1 MDEGS
6 KRSCEEDLVLHDGDG
21 MEESVVNA
29 ECQSMPKILLIG
41 VEDERGEKCLK
52 EREGGSRGSGPA
64 GFDSRFSA
72 RCDGERASGD
82 LDESSP
88 LSEKRLAT
96 ATRCYEDALRL
107 LWNY

>member
-52 EREGGSRGSGPA
+52 E
-64 GFDSRFSA
+64 
-72 RCDGERASGD
+72 
-82 LDESSP
+82 
-88 LSEKRLAT
+88 
-96 ATRCYEDALRL
+96 
-107 LWNY
+107 